1 MTTRKLLPTKRI
13 YGYVRVSTSGQN
25 PDRQVYNIHE
35 WVKENYGE
43 DIYNRVRSKIDM
55 GIPKAEVA
63 RQFNISRATLHR
75 YLKGEVNPDE

>member
-43 DIYNRVRSKIDM
+43 DIYNSLTLDGADFVTVDKVS
-55 GIPKAEVA
+55 G
-63 RQFNISRATLHR
+63 ATSA
-75 YLKGEVNPDE
+75 DERDGL

>member
-35 WVKENYGE
+35 WVKER
-43 DIYNRVRSKIDM
+43 ITAKTFTTV
-55 GIPKAEVA
+55 
-63 RQFNISRATLHR
+63 
-75 YLKGEVNPDE
+75 